1 MSRCVDL
8 QGDSGADLG
17 AGGARRGQ
25 RVALK
30 LQKSAPEYTRAAQS
44 EIEILDRIAKAEG
57 ARLARGGP
65 EGAKGHC
72 GVVRLLNHFKVVGPH
87 GQHVAMAFEL
97 LGETL
102 LSLLQRRGPLDA
114 RAVKGITRELLRA
127 LDFIHADVNI
137 LHTDI
142 KPENVLVLAPG
153 GGADDAAAPPPDV
166 KLVDLGTAFYVAH
179 QQAHD
184 IQTREYRCP
193 EAIVGA
199 WPYAHSADVWSLGC
213 LVFELLTGETLF
225 DPQSP
230 QPGEAY
236 TKDESH
242 LAQVIELLGTLPPP
256 LVARGRRAAQGGW
269 FGPEGPA
276 PGDGPQLRRIQPPES
291 HDGALE
297 AVLVENFGLD
307 ADEGAGAAAF
317 LKRLLMVEPSDRLT
331 AREALQEPWLNST
344 HEL

>member
-1 MSRCVDL
+1 MKLRPPPSLPLPRSVSRCVDL

-166 KLVDLGTAFYVAH
+166 KLVDLGTAFYVTH

-242 LAQVIELLGTLPPP
+242 LAQVIELDALVGGLGDEAEALPPP
-256 LVARGRRAAQGGW
+256 STSRR
-269 FGPEGPA
+269 
-276 PGDGPQLRRIQPPES
+276 
-291 HDGALE
+291 
-297 AVLVENFGLD
+297 
-307 ADEGAGAAAF
+307 
-317 LKRLLMVEPSDRLT
+317 
-331 AREALQEPWLNST
+331 
-344 HEL
+344 

>member
-1 MSRCVDL
+1 MVVPAEGREHV
-8 QGDSGADLG
+8 
-17 AGGARRGQ
+17 ARRGQ
-25 RVALK
+25 HVALK

-57 ARLARGGP
+57 ARLARGGAD
-65 EGAKGHC
+65 GAKGHC

-102 LSLLQRRGPLDA
+102 LSLLQRRGPLPA
-114 RAVKGITRELLRA
+114 HVVKGITRELLRA

-142 KPENVLVLAPG
+142 KPENVLVLAAG
-153 GGADDAAAPPPDV
+153 GAADDADAPPPDV
-166 KLVDLGTAFYVAH
+166 KLVDLGTAFYVTH

-256 LVARGRRAAQGGW
+256 LVARGRRASQGGW
-269 FGPEGPA
+269 FAEGA
-276 PGDGPQLRRIQPPES
+276 AGEGPQLRRIQPCLLYTSPS
-291 HDGALE
+291 PRDG
-297 AVLVENFGLD
+297 
-307 ADEGAGAAAF
+307 
-317 LKRLLMVEPSDRLT
+317 LLSRMPSS
-331 AREALQEPWLNST
+331 A
-344 HEL
+344 